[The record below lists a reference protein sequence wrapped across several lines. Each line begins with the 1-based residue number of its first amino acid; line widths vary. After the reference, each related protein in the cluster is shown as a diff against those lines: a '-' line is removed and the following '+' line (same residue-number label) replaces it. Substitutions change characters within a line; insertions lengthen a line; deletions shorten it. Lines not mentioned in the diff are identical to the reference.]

1 MPASMS
7 SPGSDLPLVSVVT
20 AALDPPI
27 EKLVRCIE
35 CVEAQTYPRIEHVV
49 VDGGSTNGALDV
61 LAEHEHLRWAS
72 EPDRGQSDAVNK
84 GFFDRSS
91 GELIVWLNADDLLYP
106 GSVEHAV
113 AFFREDPGLGWVYGN
128 LDVDRR
134 GHRHVIRPPSKASL
148 RGLDFNNVGF
158 IAPGTMFARWA
169 LERAGRLDEDLHME
183 MDLDLS
189 LRLLQAGVPSRYTP
203 RSLALLEIYDGT
215 KSGEVPARDIVLE
228 RHRIYLKHGMFQQAG
243 AALALAGRYE
253 ISEEIETALRERRY
267 KDASAAAARG
277 LRFMPSVFERHRISF
292 WISRLFP
299 RLMRTFKRLRHRI

>member
-1 MPASMS
+1 MS
-7 SPGSDLPLVSVVT
+7 NDLPLVSVAT
-20 AALDPPI
+20 AALDPPLD
-27 EKLVRCIE
+27 KLVRCIE
-35 CVEAQTYPRIEHVV
+35 SVKSQGYARIEHVIA
-49 VDGGSTNGALDV
+49 DGGSTNGALDV
-61 LAEHEHLRWAS
+61 LAKHDHLRWIS
-72 EPDRGQSDAVNK
+72 EPDRGQCDAMNK
-84 GFFDRSS
+84 AIFDQSK
-91 GELIVWLNADDLLYP
+91 GELIVWLNADDVLHP
-106 GSVEHAV
+106 DSVEHAV
-113 AFFREDPGLGWVYGN
+113 ELFREDPELGWVYGN

-134 GHRHVIRPPSKASL
+134 GHKHVIRPPHEATL
-148 RGLDFNNVGF
+148 EGLDFNNVGL

-215 KSGEVPARDIVLE
+215 KSGEVPLRDIVLE

-253 ISEEIETALRERRY
+253 VSEEIEKALQERRY
-267 KDASAAAARG
+267 RDASAAATTG

-299 RLMRTFKRLRHRI
+299 RTMAAVKRARKRI